1 MKSNEA
7 REGVKPGYE
16 QDPGF
21 YRFFQR
27 FSYSWFLPPGISAY
41 RCRIILQPQRLPW
54 SLSISASCLSKGSG
68 ERRIKMIDFLF
79 DAAEVVLDV
88 IINIFS
94 AKRRKLKAQR
104 KAEETGGTSEHT
116 EDEQGQ

>member
-1 MKSNEA
+1 
-7 REGVKPGYE
+7 
-16 QDPGF
+16 
-21 YRFFQR
+21 
-27 FSYSWFLPPGISAY
+27 
-41 RCRIILQPQRLPW
+41 
-54 SLSISASCLSKGSG
+54 
-68 ERRIKMIDFLF
+68 MIDFLF

-104 KAEETGGTSEHT
+104 KTEETGGTNEHT

>member
-1 MKSNEA
+1 
-7 REGVKPGYE
+7 
-16 QDPGF
+16 
-21 YRFFQR
+21 
-27 FSYSWFLPPGISAY
+27 
-41 RCRIILQPQRLPW
+41 
-54 SLSISASCLSKGSG
+54 
-68 ERRIKMIDFLF
+68 MIDFLF

-116 EDEQGQ
+116 EDERGQ